1 MDDSECS
8 RREYECRFVD
18 LGKVLVFSE
27 SRVANFELDSNRFD
41 LIQRLQ
47 RIYVLRTV
55 LWIGSIKLDL
65 LPSHVLQLLD
75 YS

>member
-1 MDDSECS
+1 MNDSECS

-27 SRVANFELDSNRFD
+27 SCVANFELDSNRLD

-47 RIYVLRTV
+47 GIYVFRTV
-55 LWIGSIKLDL
+55 LGIGSIKLNL
-65 LPSHVLQLLD
+65 LPSHILQLLD